1 MTGMVARKA
10 PVVCVDGPSGAGKG
24 TLAQSLAEA
33 LGWNLLD
40 SGALYRVVGLACLS
54 AGVPL
59 DQAQRVAVVARSL
72 DVTFQ
77 PSAEGVSVWLS
88 GQNVTREIRSEEGG
102 ISASTV
108 AALPEVREA
117 LLLRQRELAR
127 LPGLVADGRDMGTV
141 VFPSAELKI
150 FLTASAEARAERR
163 YHQLQGRGES
173 VSLPRLLAAIIER
186 DARDESR
193 SASPL
198 VPADDAIVLDSTA
211 LSASEVL
218 SRVCELANAREI
230 MGEASEKRLDSAE
243 ASRQ

>member
-1 MTGMVARKA
+1 MTGVVARKA

-59 DQAQRVAVVARSL
+59 DQAQQVAAVARSL

-173 VSLPRLLAAIIER
+173 VSLPRLLAAIRER